1 MKIFNTHLVLLILST
16 VLSGQVL
23 WNDPPE
29 YTTYAG
35 RNIVVI
41 LPPPQNFTASVTI
54 NNQVLLHWDEYWTVN
69 FLIAYQNRMGY
80 PPIPNRFSLYKKNV
94 TDSGIVN
101 ALTGVSKDE
110 NQYVDTNVILG
121 KEYMYQIMA
130 SDLNYLNPGG
140 GWQRWSKKSD
150 ATAYITIGQIL
161 PPNNFTGY
169 YEPNF
174 AAIILNWDYVKDAT
188 SYTIY
193 KSYKN
198 PENYNQWEHLT
209 IPVGNVDKYNDYALL
224 EYVDYVYTLI
234 AVIDNFQSVRTSPL
248 LINSGTLG
256 IENEKYWEEVKEYE
270 KDQKVGWFGCSF
282 NK

>member
-1 MKIFNTHLVLLILST
+1 MKIFNTHLIVLILST
-16 VLSGQVL
+16 VLSGQVF

-29 YTTYAG
+29 YITYAG

-54 NNQVLLHWDEYWTVN
+54 NNQVLLRWDEYWTEI
-69 FLIAYQNRMGY
+69 FFIQYQNRMGY
-80 PPIPNRFSLYKKNV
+80 PPIPNRFSLYKQNL
-94 TDSGIVN
+94 TDGGTFN
-101 ALTGVSKDE
+101 ALVGAIWDA
-110 NQYVDTNVILG
+110 NQFIDTDVITG
-121 KEYMYQIMA
+121 KEYMYQIIA
-130 SDLNYLNPGG
+130 SDLNYLTYG
-140 GWQRWSKKSD
+140 GWQRWSKRDD

-169 YEPNF
+169 YDPNF

-209 IPVGNVDKYNDYALL
+209 IPVGNVDEYNDYALL

-234 AVIDNFQSVRTSPL
+234 AVFDNFQSVRTSPL

-270 KDQKVGWFGCSF
+270 KDQKVGWFACSF